1 VHYIPQI
8 LAGTGREMREDAG
21 TSASSACTFSHSHD
35 ELTERYGLLLEMRPP
50 SPTAKE
56 DECLLLTNYIKKG
69 ICFWPKAFVDSEL
82 GAFHSRQ
89 CAKREPRPDANTH
102 RK

>member
-1 VHYIPQI
+1 MQVQAH
-8 LAGTGREMREDAG
+8 LLHTA
-21 TSASSACTFSHSHD
+21 ACTFSHSHD
-35 ELTERYGLLLEMRPP
+35 ELTQRYGPLLEMGPP